1 MNHPFATSNANP
13 LASSAASS
21 AAQSAL
27 ALGAPAQATT
37 ALAAVEP
44 EPPAHSAP
52 TEVLQVFSGL
62 AAFDAAQRMA
72 RALCS
77 STLVPRE
84 YQGQQGLANSLIALE
99 IAGRMRLSPLVVMQ
113 NMTPIHGRPTW
124 SSKFLIAT
132 VNASGRF
139 SPLRFVFD
147 NPETPTRCRAVATD
161 KATAEVLEGE
171 TITLELARKEGW
183 WSRKDR
189 QGNETSKWQTMTG
202 QMLRYRAAAWW
213 ANVYCPEIALGLIT
227 QEEAL
232 DIEPVRAVPVEPA
245 APANQAIAPTS
256 SAAIP
261 TAPATPAAMPWL
273 EDGSKPQAVAETQPT
288 GQSSAPS
295 ELAIRETTPSTAV
308 VQNPSAAVAEE
319 RPQSAVVV
327 AGLPP
332 QSPARQSPSAAPAPG
347 PAPAPKPPTGRAK
360 QASRSSQPSPS
371 STGSDPVA
379 QLQQAELAEVG
390 IAIGASEPIATCPP
404 AELPLTDARKDQA
417 PVPASPAATSPIPA
431 NPYVA
436 GLLQIPRIASL
447 QELEIASRRIA
458 QLDSAGEINAAQGQ
472 TLSAA
477 IANRR
482 TQLEEQLPAQ
492 ATQVAVGQAPGALV
506 P

>member
-1 MNHPFATSNANP
+1 MNHPIAP
-13 LASSAASS
+13 SSPSPS
-21 AAQSAL
+21 AAQPAL
-27 ALGAPAQATT
+27 ALSAPAQASS
-37 ALAAVEP
+37 ALAAPEP
-44 EPPAHSAP
+44 APPAHSAP

-147 NPETPTRCRAVATD
+147 NPDAPTRCRAVATD

-245 APANQAIAPTS
+245 ETRRGIA

-261 TAPATPAAMPWL
+261 IAAATPAAMPWL
-273 EDGSKPQAVAETQPT
+273 EAGSQTQAEAETQTP
-288 GQSSAPS
+288 GQSSASS
-295 ELAIRETTPSTAV
+295 ELDVRETTAFTAET
-308 VQNPSAAVAEE
+308 QNMPPVGGDGPA
-319 RPQSAVVV
+319 QSAEVN

-332 QSPARQSPSAAPAPG
+332 QSPASQSPSAVPAPG
-347 PAPAPKPPTGRAK
+347 PAPKDKQPRLRAK
-360 QASRSSQPSPS
+360 PAPRSSQPSPS
-371 STGSDPVA
+371 PTGSEPVT
-379 QLQQAELAEVG
+379 QLQQAEAAPDGMAVR
-390 IAIGASEPIATCPP
+390 ASEPVATSPP
-404 AELPLTDARKDQA
+404 AEPLLTDASKE
-417 PVPASPAATSPIPA
+417 PVPVGGPPTATTPLAA
-431 NPYVA
+431 NPFEA
-436 GLLQIPRIASL
+436 GLLHIPRIASQ
-447 QELEIASRRIA
+447 QELESAAQRISE
-458 QLDSAGEINAAQGQ
+458 LVSDREINPGQGQ
-472 TLSAA
+472 TLYAA
-477 IANRR
+477 LSRQR
-482 TQLEEQLPAQ
+482 SQLEAQ
-492 ATQVAVGQAPGALV
+492 RPVPGALA

>member
-1 MNHPFATSNANP
+1 MNHPIAP
-13 LASSAASS
+13 SSPSPS
-21 AAQSAL
+21 ADQSAL
-27 ALGAPAQATT
+27 ALSAPAQASS
-37 ALAAVEP
+37 ALAALEP
-44 EPPAHSAP
+44 APPAQAAP

-147 NPETPTRCRAVATD
+147 NPDAPTRCRAVATD

-232 DIEPVRAVPVEPA
+232 DIEPVRAVPVAPGA
-245 APANQAIAPTS
+245 LANQGIAPAS
-256 SAAIP
+256 RAAIP
-261 TAPATPAAMPWL
+261 IAPAMPAAEPWL
-273 EDGSKPQAVAETQPT
+273 EAGRQTQPGAETQPP

-295 ELAIRETTPSTAV
+295 ELDVRETTAFTADT
-308 VQNPSAAVAEE
+308 QNMAPVGGDGPA
-319 RPQSAVVV
+319 QSAELN

-332 QSPARQSPSAAPAPG
+332 QSPASQSPSAAPAPG
-347 PAPAPKPPTGRAK
+347 PAPKDKQPTLRTKPAT
-360 QASRSSQPSPS
+360 RSSQPSPS
-371 STGSDPVA
+371 PTGSEPVA
-379 QLQQAELAEVG
+379 QLQQSESAPASTAVV
-390 IAIGASEPIATCPP
+390 ASEAVAASPN
-404 AELPLTDARKDQA
+404 AEPLLTDPQQEA
-417 PVPASPAATSPIPA
+417 IPA
-431 NPYVA
+431 GAPPTATTPLAANPFEA
-436 GLLQIPRIASL
+436 GLLHIPRIASQ
-447 QELEIASRRIA
+447 QELESAAQRISE
-458 QLDSAGEINAAQGQ
+458 LVSDREINPGQGQ
-472 TLSAA
+472 TLYAA
-477 IANRR
+477 LSRQR
-482 TQLEEQLPAQ
+482 SQLEAQ
-492 ATQVAVGQAPGALV
+492 GLVPGALA

>member
-1 MNHPFATSNANP
+1 MNHPIATSNANP
-13 LASSAASS
+13 S

-27 ALGAPAQATT
+27 ALAGQAQASS

-44 EPPAHSAP
+44 APPAQAAP

-147 NPETPTRCRAVATD
+147 NPQNPTRCHAVATD

-232 DIEPVRAVPVEPA
+232 DIELVRAVPVEPA
-245 APANQAIAPTS
+245 APANQGIAPAS
-256 SAAIP
+256 SAARP

-273 EDGSKPQAVAETQPT
+273 EDGGQGQAP
-288 GQSSAPS
+288 GPSSVPS
-295 ELAIRETTPSTAV
+295 EVDVRENTASTAE
-308 VQNPSAAVAEE
+308 VQNLSPVVAEE
-319 RPQSAVVV
+319 RPQTAVVD
-327 AGLPP
+327 AGHPS
-332 QSPARQSPSAAPAPG
+332 QNPASPSPTAAPEPG
-347 PAPAPKPPTGRAK
+347 PAPKDKPPTGRAK
-360 QASRSSQPSPS
+360 PATRSSQASPSP
-371 STGSDPVA
+371 TGTEPVG
-379 QLQQAELAEVG
+379 QLQQSELAPVG
-390 IAIGASEPIATCPP
+390 IAVRASEPVAASPQAAALLTDAHQDAIPMAAPP
-404 AELPLTDARKDQA
+404 AETTPLA
-417 PVPASPAATSPIPA
+417 A
-431 NPYVA
+431 NPFEA
-436 GLLQIPRIASL
+436 GLLRIPRIASL
-447 QELEIASRRIA
+447 QELESAAERIYE
-458 QLDSAGEINAAQGQ
+458 LVSYREITPIQGQ
-472 TLSAA
+472 TLFAA
-477 IANRR
+477 LSKRR
-482 TQLEEQLPAQ
+482 DQLEQQRPDQ
-492 ATQVAVGQAPGALV
+492 GALA